1 MQPDS
6 RFPLSTRHG
15 HGSPPISSTYAD
27 SNPAQPEVHPSL
39 VRRHNQFLSILHRLA
54 PSDSHAKR
62 SLATILTTGIHFIFN
77 HFDIIFAT
85 VIEAEYMSDLYREMI
100 ANLSPEIRLQ
110 RERQMAFG
118 DPTVFVHVL
127 HYGYVKIL
135 VAYAR
140 DAGLTEEVVKNVI
153 LQFATVMW
161 EVTRKRLARRI
172 DEWTVLDGLRYKEVW
187 IGMMP
192 QIITASV
199 SLVAHTTN
207 ISARSFFTGTFFARS
222 RLRTY
227 YLLAVPQSLISPSRY
242 LLLAALPMLHT
253 FFFSVYSP
261 FPYSNTHLNSTL
273 HHHGY
278 SLIARQESYTGYIS
292 VLDNNKDGFRV
303 MRCDHSLLGGEWFPQ
318 PGYESQL
325 REPVY
330 AIFVMLEAV
339 RLVQSVDDPGTK
351 PEVQD
356 RLKSALVI
364 GLGIGTTPSALIAHG
379 IDTTIIEIDPTV
391 HDFAARYF
399 NLPSNHT
406 PIIDDAIV
414 FVDRNKHQKRYDY
427 IIHDVFTGGAE
438 PIELFTVEFLTGL
451 KEMLSADGVIAIN
464 YAGDLHLP
472 TAHTIIHTILTVFP
486 HCRLFRESP
495 APPSP
500 SSTTSPLETDFT
512 NLVLFCRRSAGAFVF
527 RSPRKADFL
536 GTQARKHHLLP
547 RYEVDAAGFLG
558 KGDADVVRKNNTHIM
573 EASQMRGAVGHW
585 AVMRTVVP
593 DAVWESW

>member
-1 MQPDS
+1 MAPRPIKKRS
-6 RFPLSTRHG
+6 KTTP
-15 HGSPPISSTYAD
+15 SP
-27 SNPAQPEVHPSL
+27 
-39 VRRHNQFLSILHRLA
+39 
-54 PSDSHAKR
+54 KR
-62 SLATILTTGIHFIFN
+62 SLDDIESHVGPSAIGALWAFSHLSLVLETSSILNSLLYPVYGSLPASRYHQPLIRTALLVSGATYRGWRGSTTAWSQWLSVLLLSLPTIQLFLFRYSGQLGASTGPLVSGLVTSFPLT
-77 HFDIIFAT
+77 
-85 VIEAEYMSDLYREMI
+85 
-100 ANLSPEIRLQ
+100 
-110 RERQMAFG
+110 
-118 DPTVFVHVL
+118 
-127 HYGYVKIL
+127 L
-135 VAYAR
+135 VASLVAS
-140 DAGLTEEVVKNVI
+140 
-153 LQFATVMW
+153 
-161 EVTRKRLARRI
+161 KRLARRI
-172 DEWTVLDGLRYKEVW
+172 DEWPVFDGLRYKEVW
-187 IGMMP
+187 IGMTP
-192 QIITASV
+192 QIIPAFV
-199 SLVAHTTN
+199 SLVAYTAN
-207 ISARSFFTGTFFARS
+207 ISARSILTGTFFARS
-222 RLRTY
+222 RLGTY

-242 LLLAALPMLHT
+242 LPLAALPMLHT

-261 FPYSNTHLNSTL
+261 FSYSDTHLNSTL

-278 SLIARQESYTGYIS
+278 SLIARRESYTGYIS

-303 MRCDHSLLGGEWFPQ
+303 MRCDHSLLGGEWLPQ

-339 RLVQSVDDPGTK
+339 RLVLSVDDPATK

-356 RLKSALVI
+356 RLESALVI

-406 PIIDDAIV
+406 PIIEDAIV
-414 FVDRNKHQKRYDY
+414 FVDRNRHQKRYHY

-438 PIELFTVEFLTGL
+438 PIDLFTVEFLTGL
-451 KEMLSADGVIAIN
+451 KEMLSVDGVIAIN

-495 APPSP
+495 APPSSSS

-512 NLVLFCRRSAGAFVF
+512 NLVLFCRRSTGAFRF
-527 RSPRKADFL
+527 RSPTKADFL

-558 KGDADVVRKNNTHIM
+558 NGDEGVVRKNNTHIM
-573 EASQMRGAVGHW
+573 KASQMRGAVGHW

-593 DAVWESW
+593 DAVWENW

>member
-1 MQPDS
+1 
-6 RFPLSTRHG
+6 
-15 HGSPPISSTYAD
+15 
-27 SNPAQPEVHPSL
+27 
-39 VRRHNQFLSILHRLA
+39 
-54 PSDSHAKR
+54 
-62 SLATILTTGIHFIFN
+62 
-77 HFDIIFAT
+77 
-85 VIEAEYMSDLYREMI
+85 
-100 ANLSPEIRLQ
+100 
-110 RERQMAFG
+110 
-118 DPTVFVHVL
+118 
-127 HYGYVKIL
+127 
-135 VAYAR
+135 
-140 DAGLTEEVVKNVI
+140 
-153 LQFATVMW
+153 
-161 EVTRKRLARRI
+161 
-172 DEWTVLDGLRYKEVW
+172 
-187 IGMMP
+187 
-192 QIITASV
+192 
-199 SLVAHTTN
+199 
-207 ISARSFFTGTFFARS
+207 
-222 RLRTY
+222 
-227 YLLAVPQSLISPSRY
+227 
-242 LLLAALPMLHT
+242 MLHT

-261 FPYSNTHLNSTL
+261 FPHSNTHLNSTL
-273 HHHGY
+273 HHLGY

-339 RLVQSVDDPGTK
+339 RLVQLVDDPGTK

-364 GLGIGTTPSALIAHG
+364 GLGIGTTPSALIALG

-406 PIIDDAIV
+406 PIIEDAMV

-438 PIELFTVEFLTGL
+438 PIGLFTVEFLTGL
-451 KEMLSADGVIAIN
+451 KEMLSVDGVIAIN

-495 APPSP
+495 APPPSS

-512 NLVLFCRRSAGAFVF
+512 NLVLFCRRSTGAFRF
-527 RSPRKADFL
+527 RSPTKADFL

-547 RYEVDAAGFLG
+547 RYEVDGAGFLG
-558 KGDADVVRKNNTHIM
+558 KGDEGVVRKNNTQIM
-573 EASQMRGAVGHW
+573 KASQMPGAVGHW
-585 AVMRTVVP
+585 AVMRTVIP
-593 DAVWESW
+593 DAVWENW